1 MLTGRGSDGVAG
13 IAMIEPSVI
22 RLALGEVEARAADM
36 RRSFSEKRARALETA
51 LRRAVFTLHGHV
63 DRLDK
68 TSKRQAQQIST
79 ESVVFLKELQEAL
92 RNQTPQ
98 NLAGV
103 THRAAAWLQL
113 LRSASVSGPANMRT

>member
-1 MLTGRGSDGVAG
+1 
-13 IAMIEPSVI
+13 MIESSII
-22 RLALGEVEARAADM
+22 RLALGEVEARAADL
-36 RRSFSEKRARALETA
+36 RGAFSEKRAVALEAA

-68 TSKRQAQQIST
+68 ASKRQVLQIST

-98 NLAGV
+98 NRAGV
-103 THRAAAWLQL
+103 AHRAAAWLEL
-113 LRSASVSGPANMRT
+113 MRTASGNRPANTRT